1 MFSSQNVYAIIL
13 AGDEDPRLASLT
25 RALAVAAVPKQ
36 YAFIAG
42 EGSLLQQTV
51 GFYASMLSPERIVV
65 IAATRWE
72 ELARAQLRKWR
83 GISVLA
89 RPRSRGLALDV
100 MLGLAEIAACDP
112 QATIIVA
119 PADAY
124 VPKAKALLATLAGT
138 EAALATVPVILAG
151 VPMNGTMLGDRL
163 VVPGPR
169 RSGRVLSVRRLVEPV
184 PSERIQRFRASGA
197 LWDTSVFLS
206 RAATLWRLVSRRIPG
221 EDTTATSHDSPPITA
236 RTSVTPTVGRSIAA
250 KPVHAWWHGTE
261 DLGVVAVHGSGWSAW
276 TSSEQVVDSL
286 RDPHELE
293 QLLSRIYQHQHGI
306 DRAQLRR
313 QFRYEAMQ
321 PSTPR
326 CAVLV
331 AR

>member
-13 AGDEDPRLASLT
+13 AGDEDTRLASLT
-25 RALAVAAVPKQ
+25 RALSVAAVPKQ

-65 IAATRWE
+65 VAATKWE

-83 GISVLA
+83 GTSVLA
-89 RPRSRGLALDV
+89 RPRSRGQALDV

-119 PADAY
+119 PAGAY
-124 VPKAKALLATLAGT
+124 VPKANALLAALAGA

-151 VPMNGTMLGDRL
+151 VPMNGTILGDRL
-163 VVPGPR
+163 VVPGSR
-169 RSGRVLSVRRLVEPV
+169 RTGRVLSIRRLVEPV
-184 PSERIQRFRASGA
+184 PSEHVQRFKALGA

-206 RAATLWRLVSRRIPG
+206 RAATLWRLVTRQMPG
-221 EDTTATSHDSPPITA
+221 KDATTTPHDSPVSTA
-236 RTSVTPTVGRSIAA
+236 RTPVTLTAGRSIAA
-250 KPVHAWWHGTE
+250 KPVRACWQGLE
-261 DLGVVAVHGSGWSAW
+261 SLGVIAVHGSGWSAW

-306 DRAQLRR
+306 DRVQLRR

-326 CAVLV
+326 CAVL
-331 AR
+331 AGR